1 MVQRETQKSLE
12 CVMLAGATDVGKRS
26 HYKPMLDEEGS
37 VCQSKKE
44 TPVVDVEGSV
54 EVDLAADGK
63 TVWAK
68 DDIAVQEV
76 DRMEV
81 NTGYVAPNQVGEMEY
96 SEVGEGPGEAGIAVG
111 MVV

>member
-12 CVMLAGATDVGKRS
+12 CVMLAEATDVGKRS
-26 HYKPMLDEEGS
+26 HYKPMLVEEES
-37 VCQSKKE
+37 VCQSKKGM
-44 TPVVDVEGSV
+44 PVEGSV

-81 NTGYVAPNQVGEMEY
+81 NTGYVAPNKVGEMEY